1 MKAMLIKDGGRPERT
16 EAAAPVIEPDD
27 LRGNACRRSET
38 AHDLL
43 YSGKKHLKGE
53 RLFYKRF
60 AFFRIK
66 AHRNKNNTHTF
77 VYAAKGCAM
86 GGRLRRGAGVAG
98 SDSLHIL

>member
-1 MKAMLIKDGGRPERT
+1 MKAMPVEEADG
-16 EAAAPVIEPDD
+16 
-27 LRGNACRRSET
+27 

-86 GGRLRRGAGVAG
+86 GRKVEALRRRCRKSFAANH
-98 SDSLHIL
+98 LP

>member
-16 EAAAPVIEPDD
+16 EAADPVIEPDD
-27 LRGNACRRSET
+27 LRGNACRRSEA

-66 AHRNKNNTHTF
+66 AHRNKKILILSCMPRRG
-77 VYAAKGCAM
+77 VLW
-86 GGRLRRGAGVAG
+86 GGRLRRCAGVAG

>member
-1 MKAMLIKDGGRPERT
+1 MKAMPVE
-16 EAAAPVIEPDD
+16 EAEA
-27 LRGNACRRSET
+27 

-77 VYAAKGCAM
+77 VYAAAC
-86 GGRLRRGAGVAG
+86 R
-98 SDSLHIL
+98 SNEYPDC

>member
-1 MKAMLIKDGGRPERT
+1 MPVEEADG
-16 EAAAPVIEPDD
+16 
-27 LRGNACRRSET
+27 

-77 VYAAKGCAM
+77 VYAAKGCVM
-86 GGRLRRGAGVAG
+86 GRKVEALRCLVSAAGVAG
-98 SDSLHIL
+98 SDSLHILKEADVCRK

>member
-1 MKAMLIKDGGRPERT
+1 MKAMPVE
-16 EAAAPVIEPDD
+16 EAEA
-27 LRGNACRRSET
+27 

-86 GGRLRRGAGVAG
+86 GRKVEALRRRCRKSFSVNNALQIIRYISYRRRTYAE
-98 SDSLHIL
+98 S

>member
-1 MKAMLIKDGGRPERT
+1 MLIKDGG
-16 EAAAPVIEPDD
+16 
-27 LRGNACRRSET
+27 

-43 YSGKKHLKGE
+43 YSGKKNLKGE

-86 GGRLRRGAGVAG
+86 GRKVRRCAGVAANH
-98 SDSLHIL
+98 LP